1 MNKEQK
7 LYELRKEEARL
18 FRQEESLLKE
28 KSLLENQIE
37 DFERYCSDAQ
47 TKLWDSFETYPC
59 SRIFFEQLQ
68 SEASHES
75 RMISES
81 FFDDLD
87 KVNLQKWKLEDDL
100 NDVYHERIRINQ
112 MEDEEDGN

>member
-7 LYELRKEEARL
+7 LYELREEEARL
-18 FRQEESLLKE
+18 FRQEESLLEE
-28 KSLLENQIE
+28 KRLLENQIE

-47 TKLWDSFETYPC
+47 TQLWDSFETYPS

-81 FFDDLD
+81 FLDDLD

-100 NDVYHERIRINQ
+100 NDFYHERIRINQ

>member
-28 KSLLENQIE
+28 KRMLENQIE

-47 TKLWDSFETYPC
+47 TQIRDSFETYP
-59 SRIFFEQLQ
+59 S
-68 SEASHES
+68 S
-75 RMISES
+75 
-81 FFDDLD
+81 
-87 KVNLQKWKLEDDL
+87 
-100 NDVYHERIRINQ
+100 
-112 MEDEEDGN
+112 

>member
-7 LYELRKEEARL
+7 LYELKKEEARL
-18 FRQEESLLKE
+18 FRQKESLLKE

-100 NDVYHERIRINQ
+100 NDVYHECIRINQ

>member
-18 FRQEESLLKE
+18 FRQKESLLKE

-47 TKLWDSFETYPC
+47 TQLWDSFETYPC
-59 SRIFFEQLQ
+59 SRIFLSSCSQRH
-68 SEASHES
+68 SMS
-75 RMISES
+75 R
-81 FFDDLD
+81 
-87 KVNLQKWKLEDDL
+87 V
-100 NDVYHERIRINQ
+100 
-112 MEDEEDGN
+112 

>member
-7 LYELRKEEARL
+7 LNELRKEEARL
-18 FRQEESLLKE
+18 FRQEESLLEE
-28 KSLLENQIE
+28 KRLLESQIE
-37 DFERYCSDAQ
+37 DFERYFSDAQ
-47 TKLWDSFETYPC
+47 TQLWDSFETYPS
-59 SRIFFEQLQ
+59 SRAFFEQLQ

-81 FFDDLD
+81 FLDDLD

-100 NDVYHERIRINQ
+100 NDFYHERIRINQ

>member
-7 LYELRKEEARL
+7 LNELRKEEARL
-18 FRQEESLLKE
+18 FRQEESLLEE
-28 KSLLENQIE
+28 KRLLENQIE
-37 DFERYCSDAQ
+37 DFERYCSDTQ
-47 TKLWDSFETYPC
+47 TQLWDSFETYPS

-68 SEASHES
+68 SEAFYES

-100 NDVYHERIRINQ
+100 NDFYHERIRINQ

>member
-7 LYELRKEEARL
+7 LYELRKEEERL
-18 FRQEESLLKE
+18 LRQEESLLKE
-28 KSLLENQIE
+28 KRMLENQIE

-47 TKLWDSFETYPC
+47 TQIWDSFETYPY

-75 RMISES
+75 RIISES

-100 NDVYHERIRINQ
+100 NDVYYERIRINQ
-112 MEDEEDGN
+112 LTDEEDGN

>member
-18 FRQEESLLKE
+18 FRQKESLLKE

-68 SEASHES
+68 SEASYES